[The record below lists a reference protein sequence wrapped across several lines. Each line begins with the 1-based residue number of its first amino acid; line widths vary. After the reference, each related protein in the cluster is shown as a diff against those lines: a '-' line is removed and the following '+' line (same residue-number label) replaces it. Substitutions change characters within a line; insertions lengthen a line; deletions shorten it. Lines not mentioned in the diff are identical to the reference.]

1 MTTRPLG
8 PAPLAVGLGTLICT
22 CFGSGQ
28 SGDAAD
34 LNPPPPVRVAAS
46 AIDSDQ
52 SPRTRNELRSDGKIE
67 LEWLLA
73 QSAGQTTVEA
83 RGETVIAVFPSS
95 APANVEEDVAK
106 AHKLELVRRLAIG
119 LSDKRIVVYRI
130 GDGRN
135 AAEVVAALKGDL
147 RVGSVQA
154 NVRYTPLP
162 QQRPGPPAVSDVKQ
176 PRERLGKQ
184 GQQQTLRRD
193 AKVKPPVG
201 AGVEERPSA
210 ARKAL
215 AIPPTVTTRRS
226 TEQGSLV
233 ARNHTALRWPTADEP
248 FVNIGSRNK

>member
-46 AIDSDQ
+46 AVDGDQ
-52 SPRTRNELRSDGKIE
+52 PTRTRMRSDGKIE

-73 QSAGQTTVEA
+73 QSAGQSNVEA
-83 RGETVIAVFPSS
+83 SGETVIAVFPSS
-95 APANVEEDVAK
+95 AAASVEEDVAK

-130 GDGRN
+130 GDDRN

-162 QQRPGPPAVSDVKQ
+162 QQPPGPPAVSDMKQ

-184 GQQQTLRRD
+184 GQQQTLQRD
-193 AKVKPPVG
+193 ATVKPPVG

-215 AIPPTVTTRRS
+215 AIQPTVTTQRS